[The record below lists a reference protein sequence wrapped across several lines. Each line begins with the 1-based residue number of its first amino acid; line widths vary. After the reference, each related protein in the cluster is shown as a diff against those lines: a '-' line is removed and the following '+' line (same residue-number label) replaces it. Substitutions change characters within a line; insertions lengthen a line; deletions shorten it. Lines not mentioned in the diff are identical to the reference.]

1 MSIVGKYKLT
11 TSENFEEFMKV
22 SIYLQLAKQNLT
34 KPGVQYKNKFVKL
47 AKPVKLMFPLLNR
60 L

>member
-22 SIYLQLAKQNLT
+22 IS
-34 KPGVQYKNKFVKL
+34 YKNLPL
-47 AKPVKLMFPLLNR
+47 AECTLYS
-60 L
+60 